1 MEFPGFLG
9 NDRLKANLSA
19 AVDRQ
24 RKPTFYL
31 ISGPEGAGK
40 KTLARL
46 LSAALLCRD
55 PARRP
60 CGQCPQCR
68 KAMSGQ
74 HPDVITVDDPEK
86 KNRAGEAV
94 RQARDELF
102 IRPNEGRRKILYI
115 PRAQEL
121 SPAGQNALLKVL
133 EEPPEYAVFLLLS
146 DSPSRLLPTVR
157 SRCVLLPLQPLPTG
171 TIAAVLPK
179 NFPGPGRR
187 RFRLPPPAA
196 ADGWARPKPGWPT
209 AAVGCRRP
217 SSLPSVLRQKTGW
230 ACCACLPPLER
241 QKRDTLVPLF
251 TQWAGAAPCCPAA
264 AKRPALP
271 GFPMPQPGGGVQRAG
286 DKPGNPDSGEQPC
299 LFAGQRLHR
308 RGVRQPGVAAV
319 VICHIPA
326 PSGAKGAFMNE
337 EKQSIIA
344 GGPMAPDE
352 NTPID
357 VVDVQFRAGAKVYY
371 FDPGEFTVSAGG
383 PCDH

>member
-24 RKPTFYL
+24 REAHFYL

-86 KNRAGEAV
+86 KTVPVRLV

-115 PRAQEL
+115 PRAQDL

-171 TIAAVLPK
+171 TIAAVLAQE
-179 NFPGPGRR
+179 FPRAGEKEIQ
-187 RFRLPPPAA
+187 AA
-196 ADGWARPKPGWPT
+196 AAGSGGWLGQAKTRLANGSGWLPET
-209 AAVGCRRP
+209 QQFAQCFAAKDRLG
-217 SSLPSVLRQKTGW
+217 LLRLLT
-230 ACCACLPPLER
+230 PLER

-251 TQWAGAAPCCPAA
+251 TQWQALLHAALLQQSG
-264 AKRPALP
+264 RPS
-271 GFPMPQPGGGVQRAG
+271 
-286 DKPGNPDSGEQPC
+286 PDSLCRSLAAGCSGQAISQGIRILESSLAC
-299 LFAGQRLHR
+299 LQGNASTG
-308 RGVRQPGVAAV
+308 AV
-319 VICHIPA
+319 CGNLVW
-326 PSGAKGAFMNE
+326 
-337 EKQSIIA
+337 QLW
-344 GGPMAPDE
+344 
-352 NTPID
+352 
-357 VVDVQFRAGAKVYY
+357 
-371 FDPGEFTVSAGG
+371 
-383 PCDH
+383 

>member
-24 RKPTFYL
+24 REAHFYL

-86 KNRAGEAV
+86 KTVPVKLV

-115 PRAQEL
+115 PRAQDL

-171 TIAAVLPK
+171 TIA
-179 NFPGPGRR
+179 PGPGRR

-209 AAVGCRRP
+209 GAVGCRRP
-217 SSLPSVLRQKTGW
+217 GSLPSVLRQKTGW
-230 ACCACLPPLER
+230 ACCACLPPWSGKNGTRWSPYSPSGRRCSMLPCCSKAAGPPR
-241 QKRDTLVPLF
+241 IPYAAAWRR
-251 TQWAGAAPCCPAA
+251 GAA
-264 AKRPALP
+264 
-271 GFPMPQPGGGVQRAG
+271 G
-286 DKPGNPDSGEQPC
+286 
-299 LFAGQRLHR
+299 R
-308 RGVRQPGVAAV
+308 R
-319 VICHIPA
+319 
-326 PSGAKGAFMNE
+326 
-337 EKQSIIA
+337 
-344 GGPMAPDE
+344 
-352 NTPID
+352 
-357 VVDVQFRAGAKVYY
+357 
-371 FDPGEFTVSAGG
+371 
-383 PCDH
+383 